1 LKIHVFKSKRKGLT
15 KLIVGGLHGREGRV
29 VKPILKRFILE
40 GGPRSGMLIIVPSL
54 CSKARYVSTLSKRY
68 FETNE
73 GRRLLSLLSHYKP
86 DVYVEVH
93 CYAKKAYKSLISP
106 MRIVRKGV
114 PQLIELEQ
122 GVLIGSSPPFLL
134 SIGLFKL
141 GITVEIPCRNGES
154 REILLRL
161 LRIVRDQEAISEIIS
176 EIMKLY
182 PKQISKAIK
191 LFEVYKQSLNI
202 P

>member
-1 LKIHVFKSKRKGLT
+1 MT
-15 KLIVGGLHGREGRV
+15 KLIVGGLHGKEGRV
-29 VKPILKRFILE
+29 VKPILKSFILE

-54 CSKARYVSTLSKRY
+54 CSKTRYVSTLSRRY

-73 GRRLLSLLSHYKP
+73 GGRLLSLLSHYKP

-93 CYAKKAYKSLISP
+93 CYAKKAYESLTSP
-106 MRIVRKGV
+106 VRIIRKGV
-114 PQLIELEQ
+114 PRLIELEQ

-134 SIGLFKL
+134 LTGLFRL

-161 LRIVRDQEAISEIIS
+161 LRVVRDQEAIDKIIS
-176 EIMKLY
+176 ELMRLY
-182 PKQISKAIK
+182 PKQLSEAIK
-191 LFEVYKQSLNI
+191 LFETYKQRLNI